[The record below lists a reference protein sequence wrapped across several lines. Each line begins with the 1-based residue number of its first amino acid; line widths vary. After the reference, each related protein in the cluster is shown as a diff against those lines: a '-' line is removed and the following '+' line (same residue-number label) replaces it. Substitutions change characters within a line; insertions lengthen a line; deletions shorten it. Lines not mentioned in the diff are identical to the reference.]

1 MEVVLPPGVMRSG
14 HAGCLG
20 NSVETRHA
28 NWSERA
34 KRHRHSHRSSP
45 SDKRHGHSHRSENG
59 IGHRCSHRC
68 SPSDRRHSYGPHSEN
83 NMGLM
88 HDFQAKSR

>member
-1 MEVVLPPGVMRSG
+1 MEVAPPPGVMRSG

-34 KRHRHSHRSSP
+34 ERHRHSHHSESKKRHRHSHRLLP
-45 SDKRHGHSHRSENG
+45 VTRGTDTAIVQR
-59 IGHRCSHRC
+59 
-68 SPSDRRHSYGPHSEN
+68 
-83 NMGLM
+83 M
-88 HDFQAKSR
+88 A